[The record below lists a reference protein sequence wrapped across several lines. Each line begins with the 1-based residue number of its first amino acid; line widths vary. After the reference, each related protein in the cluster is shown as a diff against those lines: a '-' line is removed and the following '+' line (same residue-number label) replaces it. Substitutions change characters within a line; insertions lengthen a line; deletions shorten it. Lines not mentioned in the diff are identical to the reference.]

1 MMELAAETEN
11 RNEKFVMT
19 PLKIGAA
26 LGISEIPTFRD
37 WLIADSRDLEIQD
50 FISNN
55 LLLGD
60 WQSAVETARA
70 ALDGFEGR
78 LGIHG
83 PFINV
88 PINANDPEIGPI
100 VTRRY
105 LTALEAAEALGATQ
119 MVIHSPFTTW
129 DANNFGMKAPDSTD
143 GWTRFAKMEDVRTV
157 MGPVARRAE
166 EIGLTLVIENIEDKD
181 PQDRKDLAESFASP
195 NVKLSIDTGH
205 AHYAH
210 GSTGAPPVDYYVRH
224 AGALLDHV
232 HLQEA
237 DGYADRHWA
246 PGRGTINWHAVFG
259 AIAELTVSPHLVLEL
274 RDKNDILPGWQ
285 WLKDQGLAI

>member
-1 MMELAAETEN
+1 
-11 RNEKFVMT
+11 MT

-26 LGISEIPTFRD
+26 ISIPQIPQFHD
-37 WLIADSRDLEIQD
+37 WLVSEQRDLELQD
-50 FISNN
+50 FISTE

-60 WQSAVETARA
+60 WKSAVDTARK

-83 PFINV
+83 PFVNV

-100 VTRRY
+100 VTRRF
-105 LTALEAAEALGATQ
+105 LTALEAAEALGARQ

-129 DANNFGMKAPDSTD
+129 DANNTGMQAPDSVAP
-143 GWTRFAKMEDVRTV
+143 WSRAAKMADVRAV
-157 MGPVARRAE
+157 MGPVAKRAE
-166 EIGLTLVIENIEDKD
+166 EIGLTLVIENIEDKS
-181 PQDRKDLAESFASP
+181 PVDRKDLAESFGSP

-224 AGALLDHV
+224 AGSMLDHV
-232 HLQEA
+232 HLQDA
-237 DGYADRHWA
+237 DGFADRHWA

-259 AIAELTVSPHLVLEL
+259 AIAELDVQPHLVLEL
-274 RDKNDILPGWQ
+274 RSKDDILPGWD
-285 WLKDQGLAI
+285 WLKSQGLVI